1 MATLTRPA
9 RTAAPRQVEGRQ
21 AGRSLLGALIFYTLL
36 ILCAVFFLFPIVW
49 MTVTAFKPLQEWLS
63 PNWIPLQPTLNNF
76 TSVFR
81 DPTLPVTRWFFNS
94 FLIATMFTGLIL
106 IIDSLAAYAYARME
120 FPGRNTLFALLLATM
135 VMPGIMF
142 LIPNYLTL
150 ARLEWLRT
158 YQGVIAPGLS
168 GVFGV
173 FFLRQFF
180 QSIPREIEEAAY
192 IDGASVW
199 RTFFSVVLPL
209 SGGALATLGVITF
222 LGSWNDFLW
231 PLLVV
236 GSDRN
241 LQTLPVGLAT
251 LQGQYTFDY
260 GKLMAGAL
268 VLTVPV
274 LVLYLF
280 AQRYIV
286 ESISTTGIK
295 G

>member
-1 MATLTRPA
+1 
-9 RTAAPRQVEGRQ
+9 V
-21 AGRSLLGALIFYTLL
+21 
-36 ILCAVFFLFPIVW
+36 
-49 MTVTAFKPLQEWLS
+49 
-63 PNWIPLQPTLNNF
+63 
-76 TSVFR
+76 
-81 DPTLPVTRWFFNS
+81 
-94 FLIATMFTGLIL
+94 FTGLIL
-106 IIDSLAAYAYARME
+106 IIDALAAYAYARME
-120 FPGRNTLFALLLATM
+120 FPGRNALFTLLLATL

-142 LIPNYLTL
+142 LIPNYITI
-150 ARLEWLRT
+150 ARLDWIGT

-222 LGSWNDFLW
+222 LESWNSFLW
-231 PLLVV
+231 PLLVMR
-236 GSDRN
+236 GDRAM
-241 LQTLPVGLAT
+241 QTLPVGLAT

-268 VLTVPV
+268 VVSVPV
-274 LVLYLF
+274 LLLYMA